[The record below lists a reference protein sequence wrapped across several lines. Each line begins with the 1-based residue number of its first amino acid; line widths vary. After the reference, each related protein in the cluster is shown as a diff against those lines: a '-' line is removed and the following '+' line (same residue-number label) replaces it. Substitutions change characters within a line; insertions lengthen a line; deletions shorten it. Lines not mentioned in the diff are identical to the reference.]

1 MLALPVGKYTLSEL
15 LSQAFASIHEQILG
29 IYKQEL
35 EGMLEDARDR
45 IIGGKRYRRNFRYKR
60 WGYTVRKWLQTPIG
74 VLSAVR
80 IPRIRS
86 RGREIGIIV
95 DRYLHRSKE
104 LEEILLEGY
113 LWGLS
118 SRRMRVWARRVFGD
132 TVSHGSICKLKDRLR
147 LSVETMRTES
157 IDAETKILVVDGLWG
172 KYRSRGT
179 GVVLIALGVDGAGKV
194 KLLDWLGCES
204 ERKSNW
210 CRLFRRL
217 QRRGLEDV
225 ELLVSDG
232 VVGISDAF
240 SLVWKKSPRH
250 QYCLWHLGNDLVREL
265 VDRSWSRKRHLLR
278 DYWEIFD
285 GLTRAEAQARLE
297 AFYRKWGQKEAHAVV
312 KLLQKEDRIFN
323 YYHYPQFWRHRLRT
337 TNLAEG
343 FFSHLRTFLRRFPGW
358 VDEDHINFVLGVYL
372 VGMRVFHN
380 NRENITTQKI
390 PDALLNVNFNRI
402 Y

>member
-1 MLALPVGKYTLSEL
+1 MLALPVGKYKLSEL
-15 LSQAFASIHEQILG
+15 LSQAFDSIHEQILG
-29 IYKQEL
+29 IYKQVL
-35 EGMLEDARDR
+35 EEMLEHARDD

-74 VLSAVR
+74 VLSEVR
-80 IPRIRS
+80 LPRIRS

-95 DRYLHRSKE
+95 DRYIHRSKD

-132 TVSHGSICKLKDRLR
+132 TISHGSICKLKDRLR
-147 LSVETMRTES
+147 LSVEKMRTES
-157 IDAETKILVVDGLWG
+157 IDDETKILVVDGLWG
-172 KYRSRGT
+172 KYRGRGK

-194 KLLDWLGCES
+194 KLLDWLGCDSES
-204 ERKSNW
+204 KSNW

-217 QRRGLEDV
+217 QKRGLRDV
-225 ELLVSDG
+225 ELVVSDG
-232 VVGISDAF
+232 VAGLLDAF
-240 SLVWKKSPRH
+240 SLVWKKSPQH
-250 QYCLWHLGNDLVREL
+250 QYCLWHLGNDMTRALG
-265 VDRSWSRKRHLLR
+265 DRSWHNKRHFLR

-285 GLTRAEAQARLE
+285 GLTRAEAQERLVS
-297 AFYRKWGQKEAHAVV
+297 FYRKWGQKEAHAVAKV
-312 KLLQKEDRIFN
+312 LQKQNRIFN
-323 YYHYPQFWRHRLRT
+323 YYQYPQFWRHRLRT

-358 VDEDHINFVLGVYL
+358 VDEEHINFILGVYL
-372 VGMRVFHN
+372 LGMRVFHN
-380 NRENITTQKI
+380 NRENITSQKI
-390 PDALLNVNFNRI
+390 PDAILNVNFNRI